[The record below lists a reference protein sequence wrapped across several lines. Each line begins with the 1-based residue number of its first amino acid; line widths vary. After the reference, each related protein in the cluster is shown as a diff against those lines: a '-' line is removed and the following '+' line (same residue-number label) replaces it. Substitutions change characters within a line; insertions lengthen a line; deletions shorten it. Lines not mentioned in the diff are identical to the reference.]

1 MNTKTISLLTGI
13 IGTSFT
19 KGSSFRPMEKEMQT
33 MKIFLNSFGEILV
46 KTGIDFSD
54 NEVFQL
60 LDAYKDYLEYETLI
74 RPQEIR
80 GYVKAIEQC
89 LKKFQ
94 INIRFYLG
102 KYNAE
107 GSDEI
112 SNLLSK
118 ISKEGFGCMVW
129 ECFFNN
135 ETALEISTF
144 LPIFSKYLVQNEEK
158 EFSESF
164 FDKIL
169 EILDVGGNKILQKK
183 AFERFYN
190 ETWSLF
196 LEKQKFITKSQ
207 KKPEE
212 IPEEEK
218 ILKNARR
225 LVLNCQKNLLTE
237 NFEFISQIIISPYE
251 FTYKNT
257 NDEVISNEKNL
268 IKWPLIFG
276 NDKIEENIDIPLNK
290 LMETGNS
297 KQFHLNYNITNGYL
311 ITDLDKTHATR
322 FCVKQTPFLLTN
334 YRIISV
340 GKYQFIVEILV
351 KEKLNQNI
359 LILNSENPEC
369 SSISDNKSFIT
380 NKDKLYILSFGTDKD
395 NEIIM
400 YDQNLPKHCC
410 QIFYDPDKNNWFIVG
425 KHPNSKQKGSFKET
439 FIFLKSSSEYACH
452 SIGTRGYNLE
462 EGMEIEFNK
471 NIFTVFYIF
480 NFLFY
485 GSFRLSTKWRKQ

>member
-1 MNTKTISLLTGI
+1 M
-13 IGTSFT
+13 
-19 KGSSFRPMEKEMQT
+19 
-33 MKIFLNSFGEILV
+33 
-46 KTGIDFSD
+46 
-54 NEVFQL
+54 
-60 LDAYKDYLEYETLI
+60 
-74 RPQEIR
+74 
-80 GYVKAIEQC
+80 
-89 LKKFQ
+89 
-94 INIRFYLG
+94 
-102 KYNAE
+102 
-107 GSDEI
+107 
-112 SNLLSK
+112 
-118 ISKEGFGCMVW
+118 
-129 ECFFNN
+129 
-135 ETALEISTF
+135 
-144 LPIFSKYLVQNEEK
+144 
-158 EFSESF
+158 
-164 FDKIL
+164 
-169 EILDVGGNKILQKK
+169 
-183 AFERFYN
+183 
-190 ETWSLF
+190 
-196 LEKQKFITKSQ
+196 
-207 KKPEE
+207 
-212 IPEEEK
+212 
-218 ILKNARR
+218 
-225 LVLNCQKNLLTE
+225 
-237 NFEFISQIIISPYE
+237 
-251 FTYKNT
+251 
-257 NDEVISNEKNL
+257 
-268 IKWPLIFG
+268 IFG